1 MDAATI
7 AGCRAKV
14 GRAKSLI
21 KPLRDEWGAF
31 LDKKPWPSRI
41 KDGCEP
47 GWYTIYFD
55 FSTPRPP
62 ILSVIV
68 GELAHN
74 LRSCL
79 DHLAWQ
85 EVVEGLGRE
94 PTEEEGRR
102 IAFPLTRSE
111 DDFKSAELLRY
122 VSQDARATLER
133 SQPYKRPTSEEGAS
147 LRVIH
152 LFNRLDKHRAL
163 QVSAAAAP
171 YSYNLVHL
179 KITTAPG
186 ANIIAARPH
195 LAIGQ
200 RVEGDTKVVSVRF
213 APGGPEPNM
222 NVEGQPP
229 FEPRFGKL
237 PADMAGADV
246 QVSISTVEKIVS
258 DFADL
263 IP

>member
-7 AGCRAKV
+7 IGCRAKV
-14 GRAKSLI
+14 GRAKNLL
-21 KPLRDEWGAF
+21 KPLTDEWGAF
-31 LDKKPWPSRI
+31 LNKKPWPCRI
-41 KDGCEP
+41 EDGCKP

-55 FSTPRPP
+55 FSTPPPP

-68 GELAHN
+68 GELAHD

-85 EVVEGLGRE
+85 EVLEGLGRE
-94 PTEEEGRR
+94 PTEEEGRH
-102 IAFPLTRSE
+102 IAFPLARSE

-122 VSQDARATLER
+122 VSQDARAALER
-133 SQPYKRPTSEEGAS
+133 SQPYKRPTGEEGSS

-163 QVSAAAAP
+163 QVSAAGTP
-171 YSYNLVHL
+171 GSYDLAHL
-179 KITTAPG
+179 KITVAPG
-186 ANIIAARPH
+186 ASIIAGKPH
-195 LAIGQ
+195 LAVGQ

-237 PADMAGADV
+237 PADMPGADV
-246 QVSISTVEKIVS
+246 NVSISTVEKIVS
-258 DFADL
+258 DFANL
-263 IP
+263 VP